1 MVEDERELVRRC
13 LSGDAD
19 AVRTLVERFEQAVF
33 GLCLRMLRHRQDAE
47 DVAQDSLLRVVRHL
61 GSWDGSRPLL
71 PWVLTVAGNRCRT
84 HLEKRQRLPRT
95 VETLFEPVAA
105 DSPPA
110 DGLAAV
116 LEELLGELREEYR
129 TCFVLHHQ
137 GGLGLTEI
145 GQIVGCPEGT
155 VKTWLFRARKE
166 LAEKLRARGWD
177 PASDGESPD
186 LTSQPV
192 TGDAERRKQ

>member
-19 AVRTLVERFEQAVF
+19 AVHDLVERFEQAVF

-47 DVAQDSLLRVVRHL
+47 DVAQESLLRVIRHL
-61 GSWDGSRPLL
+61 GGWDGSRPLL
-71 PWVLTVAGNRCRT
+71 PWVLTVAGHRCRT
-84 HLEKRQRLPRT
+84 HLEKRRRIPRPT
-95 VETLFEPVAA
+95 ESLVEPAAVESPV
-105 DSPPA
+105 A

-137 GGLGLTEI
+137 GELGLTEI
-145 GQIVGCPEGT
+145 GEIMGCPEGT

-177 PASDGESPD
+177 PAAPD
-186 LTSQPV
+186 RSAEAASGDV
-192 TGDAERRKQ
+192 STGRA